1 MNYIEAITKYKPYNE
16 QEAKDKQVILDYISK
31 FDDILYRTNEFAHF
45 VTSAFV
51 VNETMD
57 KVLFI
62 HHNIYNDWVWIGGHA
77 DGESDLLVQAKR
89 ELEEESGLTNYK
101 LLSDEFIA
109 LDILPVYNHY
119 KNGKYVNAHVHLS
132 VAYLFMASEKEFVRI
147 KKDEN
152 NGVQWLPLDK
162 VNEIVEEKQ
171 MKPVYKKIIERI
183 ENMKKQAK

>member
-1 MNYIEAITKYKPYNE
+1 MNFIEAINNYKPYNG
-16 QEAKDKQVILDYISK
+16 QEEKDKQVILDYISK

-89 ELEEESGLTNYK
+89 ELEEESGLKNYT
-101 LLSDEFIA
+101 LLSNDFIA

-132 VAYLFMASEKEFVRI
+132 VAYLFMAKESELVRI
-147 KKDEN
+147 KADEN
-152 NGVQWLPLDK
+152 NGVEWLELNK
-162 VNEIVEEKQ
+162 LNELVEEKQ
-171 MKPVYKKIIERI
+171 MKPVYEKIKERLK
-183 ENMKKQAK
+183 NKQF

>member
-1 MNYIEAITKYKPYNE
+1 MNYIDEIRQYTPYNE
-16 QEAKDKQVILDYISK
+16 QEKKDKEVILRYIDTFS
-31 FDDILYRTNEFAHF
+31 DILYRTNEFAHF

-51 VNETMD
+51 VNETFD

-89 ELEEESGLTNYK
+89 ELEEETGLKNYK
-101 LLSDEFIA
+101 QLSKSFIA

-119 KNGKYVNAHVHLS
+119 KNGKYVNAHAHLS

-147 KKDEN
+147 KQDEN
-152 NGVQWLPLDK
+152 NGVEWLPLDK
-162 VNEIVEEKQ
+162 VVDIVEEKQ
-171 MKPVYKKIIERI
+171 MKPVYEKIITRI
-183 ENMKKQAK
+183 QNKQF

>member
-1 MNYIEAITKYKPYNE
+1 MNFIEAINNYKPYNG
-16 QEAKDKQVILDYISK
+16 QEEKDKQVILDYISK

-89 ELEEESGLTNYK
+89 ELEEESGLKNYT
-101 LLSDEFIA
+101 LLSNDFIA

-119 KNGKYVNAHVHLS
+119 KNGKYVNAVPLYRQEQEFERNDVNISRQTMANWVIRPTEKYLS
-132 VAYLFMASEKEFVRI
+132 LVYDRL
-147 KKDEN
+147 
-152 NGVQWLPLDK
+152 
-162 VNEIVEEKQ
+162 VEEIKETRLS
-171 MKPVYKKIIERI
+171 MLMRLRCR
-183 ENMKKQAK
+183 